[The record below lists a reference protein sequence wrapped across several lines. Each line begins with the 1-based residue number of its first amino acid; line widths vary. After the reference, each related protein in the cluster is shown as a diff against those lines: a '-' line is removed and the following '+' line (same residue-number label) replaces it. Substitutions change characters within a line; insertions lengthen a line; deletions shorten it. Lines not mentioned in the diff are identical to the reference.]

1 MRNQAAA
8 EGSRVVFTN
17 GCFDLIHLGH
27 VRYLQKARSLG
38 DQLIV
43 ALNDDKS
50 VRNLKGKGRPLVPA
64 MERAEVIGALGCV
77 DWVAF
82 FEENTPAALIKALQP
97 DVLVKGGDWTVNQI
111 VGRNV
116 VEAAGGTVLA
126 IPFEKGY
133 STTDVIRKI
142 LASH

>member
-1 MRNQAAA
+1 MRNQMAT
-8 EGSRVVFTN
+8 EGDRIVLTN

-38 DQLIV
+38 DRLIV
-43 ALNDDKS
+43 ALNDDES

-77 DWVAF
+77 DWVTF
-82 FEENTPAALIKALQP
+82 FEENTPAELIKALQP
-97 DVLVKGGDWTVNQI
+97 DVLVKGGDWTVDQI
-111 VGRNV
+111 VGRNE
-116 VEAAGGTVLA
+116 VEAAGGTVLS

-142 LASH
+142 QTSH

>member
-77 DWVAF
+77 DWVTF
-82 FEENTPAALIKALQP
+82 FGENTPAALIKDLQP

>member
-8 EGSRVVFTN
+8 EGSQVVFTN

>member
-1 MRNQAAA
+1 MRNQMAT
-8 EGSRVVFTN
+8 EGDRIVLTN

-38 DQLIV
+38 DRLIV
-43 ALNDDKS
+43 ALNDDES

-77 DWVAF
+77 DWVTF
-82 FEENTPAALIKALQP
+82 FEENTPAELIKALQP
-97 DVLVKGGDWTVNQI
+97 DVLVKGGDWTIDQI
-111 VGRNV
+111 VGRNE
-116 VEAAGGTVLA
+116 VEAAGGTVLS

-142 LASH
+142 QTSH

>member
-1 MRNQAAA
+1 MAISAI
-8 EGSRVVFTN
+8 SK
-17 GCFDLIHLGH
+17 
-27 VRYLQKARSLG
+27 KARGLG
-38 DQLIV
+38 DRLIV
-43 ALNDDKS
+43 ALNDDES

-77 DWVAF
+77 DWVTF
-82 FEENTPAALIKALQP
+82 FEENTPAELIKSLQP
-97 DVLVKGGDWTVNQI
+97 DVLVKGGDWTVDQI
-111 VGRNV
+111 VGRNE
-116 VEAAGGTVLA
+116 VEAAGGTVLS

>member
-8 EGSRVVFTN
+8 EGSQVVFTN

-77 DWVAF
+77 DWVTF
-82 FEENTPAALIKALQP
+82 FGENTPAALIKDLQP

>member
-8 EGSRVVFTN
+8 EGSQVVFTN

-27 VRYLQKARSLG
+27 VCYLQKARSLG

-77 DWVAF
+77 DWVTF
-82 FEENTPAALIKALQP
+82 FGENTPAALIKDLQP

>member
-8 EGSRVVFTN
+8 EGSRVVLTN

-43 ALNDDKS
+43 ALNDDES
-50 VRNLKGKGRPLVPA
+50 VCNLKGKGRPLVPA

-77 DWVAF
+77 DWVTF
-82 FEENTPAALIKALQP
+82 FEEDTPATLIKALQP

-111 VGRNV
+111 VGRNI
-116 VEAAGGTVLA
+116 VEAAGGTVLT

-142 LASH
+142 IASH

>member
-1 MRNQAAA
+1 MC
-8 EGSRVVFTN
+8 G
-17 GCFDLIHLGH
+17 LG
-27 VRYLQKARSLG
+27 YLLR
-38 DQLIV
+38 
-43 ALNDDKS
+43 
-50 VRNLKGKGRPLVPA
+50 R
-64 MERAEVIGALGCV
+64 
-77 DWVAF
+77 
-82 FEENTPAALIKALQP
+82 NTPAALIKDLQP